1 MENRVIAVIN
11 QKGGVGKTT
20 TALNLAHALS
30 LAGKRVLAIDMDPQG
45 HLTTSFGVPAT
56 GCGVDTVLLD
66 NEKIET
72 FWREVRPGLF
82 LVPAGDRLG
91 EMEFATSEGVE
102 SGMRLDQ
109 ALAVVRARFDYV
121 LIDCPP
127 SAGMIGM
134 NALLAAKELLIPV
147 SSDFLAMQGLSRL
160 VGVIQHIEEQLS
172 MHWTKWLVVTRFQ
185 SRRRLAHDVRATLVA
200 HFPEQVLRT
209 PINEAVALAESPSYG
224 KTIFDYKKL
233 SGGAQDYLS
242 LATDL
247 VKKRTLKRVPA
258 MA

>member
-1 MENRVIAVIN
+1 MIAVIN

-20 TALNLAHALS
+20 TALNVAHALA
-30 LAGKRVLAIDMDPQG
+30 LAGNKVLAIDMDPQG
-45 HLTTSFGVPAT
+45 HLTTSFGAPSSVS
-56 GCGVDTVLLD
+56 GVDSVLLD
-66 NEKIET
+66 HAGVET
-72 FWREVRPGLF
+72 VWREVRPGLF
-82 LVPAGDRLG
+82 LVPAGERLG
-91 EMEFATSEGVE
+91 EMEFAASDGIE
-102 SGMRLDQ
+102 SGLRLEH
-109 ALAVVRARFDYV
+109 ALARVRDKFDYV

-160 VGVIQHIEEQLS
+160 VGVIQHIEEQLQ
-172 MHWTKWLVVTRFQ
+172 MRWNKWLVVTRFQ
-185 SRRRLAHDVRATLVA
+185 SRRRLAHDVRATLVS

-247 VKKRTLKRVPA
+247 VKRRTLKRVPA
-258 MA
+258 MV